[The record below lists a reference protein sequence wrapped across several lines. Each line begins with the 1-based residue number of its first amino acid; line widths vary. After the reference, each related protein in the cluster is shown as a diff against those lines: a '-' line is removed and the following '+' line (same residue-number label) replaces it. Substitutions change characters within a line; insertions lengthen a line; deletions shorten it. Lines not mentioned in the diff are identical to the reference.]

1 MYIKYKF
8 DVNKNPISQTI
19 QHTYHTLH
27 SLQKKQTL
35 CVLSTILTKF
45 QVVKCCNN
53 KKYSK
58 ILFLNNVSHTRVY
71 HFIEIR
77 QIKQRNSR

>member
-27 SLQKKQTL
+27 SPQKKQTL
-35 CVLSTILTKF
+35 YVHIQF
-45 QVVKCCNN
+45 
-53 KKYSK
+53 
-58 ILFLNNVSHTRVY
+58 
-71 HFIEIR
+71 
-77 QIKQRNSR
+77 